1 MGVWTPRQALL
12 QRLRRQRQRAALE
25 EARGGRCEVE
35 GCRAR
40 KKLEFAHVVATGL
53 NGRGRGM
60 TERIRDVMQHPE
72 AYLLLCKKHHRRQE
86 AGEVLRLRGRRG

>member
-12 QRLRRQRQRAALE
+12 QRLRRQRRRAELE

-53 NGRGRGM
+53 RGRGRGM
-60 TERIRDVMQHPE
+60 TERLADVLKHPE

-86 AGEVLRLRGRRG
+86 AGEMLRLRRRT